1 MKLNITMKDGSILND
16 VRVFYM
22 PTLEDSLMTTR
33 KQFTTAMKSNKTIF
47 FSGKYIQ
54 RGFIPKQV
62 KSYEFLEHE
71 KSIDELTPLDEESED
86 IAGNIIDGIC
96 TALNSDILKSYV
108 DKLHDIVNIIDK
120 YR

>member
-22 PTLEDSLMTTR
+22 PTLEDSLMTAR

-54 RGFIPKQV
+54 GGFIPKQV
-62 KSYEFLEHE
+62 KSYEFLEYE
-71 KSIDELTPLDEESED
+71 KSIDELIAFNKKSED
-86 IAGNIIDGIC
+86 LAN
-96 TALNSDILKSYV
+96 DILYQIYV
-108 DKLHDIVNIIDK
+108 ILTNNIKGHVDQLHNIVKIIDK